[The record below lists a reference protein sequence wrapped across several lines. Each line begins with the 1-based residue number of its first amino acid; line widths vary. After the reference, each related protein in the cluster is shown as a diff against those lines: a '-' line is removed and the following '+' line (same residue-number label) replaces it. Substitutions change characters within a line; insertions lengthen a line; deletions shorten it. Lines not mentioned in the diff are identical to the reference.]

1 MAMSTCFII
10 IFSSSA
16 VVSGKTDMGF
26 FLRYRWFK
34 DKKKKEKKKEQI
46 FAKKELYYCRGKT
59 KNQIVSYINKDSYPC
74 FAPEKDL
81 NNSFPPF
88 MKDNHPSWVRYP
100 VFTWY
105 QV

>member
-1 MAMSTCFII
+1 MQWCQVKLIWV
-10 IFSSSA
+10 SSWDIDDL
-16 VVSGKTDMGF
+16 KT
-26 FLRYRWFK
+26 
-34 DKKKKEKKKEQI
+34 KKKKEKKKEQI